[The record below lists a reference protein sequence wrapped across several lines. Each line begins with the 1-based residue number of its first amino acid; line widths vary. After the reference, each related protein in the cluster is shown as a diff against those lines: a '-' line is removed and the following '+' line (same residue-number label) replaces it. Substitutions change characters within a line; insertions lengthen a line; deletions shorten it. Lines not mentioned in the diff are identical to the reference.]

1 MRALVTGSNGT
12 VGNVLCHRLARARWE
27 LVRWDR
33 GEVPIDDYDRM
44 EAFVRRERPDVLFH
58 LAVASQPTAGTIAP
72 GQSWQV
78 NHEWT
83 SELAWITRKLDIGFV
98 FTSTVMVFTDE
109 RPGPY
114 TIASRPNAQHG
125 YGMEKRRAEERV
137 FAQNPKAKV
146 ARLGWQIGEN
156 LEGNQM
162 AAWLAQRPEVRASAR
177 WIPACSFLED
187 TAQALLD
194 IAQARPG
201 LYHVD
206 ANEGWSFFDLAC
218 ALRER
223 HQTGWT
229 IEPTWAWAYDQRL
242 LDGRRPMPPLVE
254 RLPQLRT
261 LAQGGAPARKP

>member
-1 MRALVTGSNGT
+1 MKALVTGSTGT
-12 VGNVLCHRLARARWE
+12 VGRVLCHRLATAGWG

-44 EAFVRRERPDVLFH
+44 EAFVAREQPDVLFH
-58 LAVASQPTAGTIAP
+58 LAAASQPSRPEVAAEE
-72 GQSWQV
+72 SWRV

-83 SELAWITRKLDIGFV
+83 SELAWITRQLDVDFV

-114 TIASRPNAQHG
+114 TIASRPNAEHG

-137 FAQNPKAKV
+137 FEQNPRARV
-146 ARLGWQIGEN
+146 ARLGWQIGSDRS
-156 LEGNQM
+156 GNQM
-162 AAWLAQRPEVRASAR
+162 VAWLAERGTVRASAR

-187 TAQALLD
+187 TADALVS
-194 IAQARPG
+194 IAADRPG

-218 ALRER
+218 ALRQ
-223 HQTGWT
+223 HHGADWT

-242 LDGRRPMPPLVE
+242 LDGRRSMPTLAE
-254 RLPQLRT
+254 RLPELRPT
-261 LAQGGAPARKP
+261 SG